1 MKNRIKEIR
10 WEQRLT
16 QENLASKAGI
26 SRSSLAQIENEKVIP
41 DGDTIVKLVS
51 ALNIPANKIFFDLD
65 VVCEQQ
71 LDE

>member
-16 QENLASKAGI
+16 QEDLASKAGI

-51 ALNIPANKIFFDLD
+51 ALKVPANKFFFDLD
-65 VVCEQQ
+65 VV
-71 LDE
+71 

>member
-16 QENLASKAGI
+16 QEDLAFKAGI

-51 ALNIPANKIFFDLD
+51 ALKVPANKIFFDLD
-65 VVCEQQ
+65 VV
-71 LDE
+71 